1 MRVLKMVLAVSS
13 VVGVA
18 ACGSGATANKSLE
31 SDLAWLDSV
40 SIAPNTPAQPQYAT
54 PVELTTVT
62 APAGGFVAATP
73 EAPAV
78 EEEKPAA
85 SETRSRRSSSSR
97 SRGSSA
103 GRRSSGGS
111 SGTYASTPA
120 RQPRIVTKR
129 NTVRDAAIGVGAGA
143 VVGAVAGGRR
153 HRVKGALI
161 GAGVGGAAGA
171 IIGSTVDVRRR
182 VEY

>member
-18 ACGSGATANKSLE
+18 ACGGGETAAKSLE

-40 SIAPNTPAQPQYAT
+40 SVAPAAPVQPQIAT

-62 APAGGFVAATP
+62 APTGGFTAANP
-73 EAPAV
+73 KAAMV
-78 EEEKPAA
+78 EEKPAVA
-85 SETRSRRSSSSR
+85 TETRSRRSSSSR
-97 SRGSSA
+97 SRGTSA
-103 GRRSSGGS
+103 RRSSGGS

-129 NTVRDAAIGVGAGA
+129 NTVRDAAIGAGAGA
-143 VVGAVAGGRR
+143 VIGAVAGGRR
-153 HRVKGALI
+153 NRVKGALI

-171 IIGSTVDVRRR
+171 VIGSTVDVSRR

>member
-18 ACGSGATANKSLE
+18 ACGSGESANKSLE

-40 SIAPNTPAQPQYAT
+40 SVAPNAPVQPQYAT
-54 PVELTTVT
+54 PVELTTVA
-62 APAGGFVAATP
+62 APVGGFTP
-73 EAPAV
+73 VDPKSAMV
-78 EEEKPAA
+78 EEKPAPAA

-103 GRRSSGGS
+103 SRRSSGG

-153 HRVKGALI
+153 HRVRGALI

-171 IIGSTVDVRRR
+171 IIGSTVDVKRR

>member
-1 MRVLKMVLAVSS
+1 MVLAVSS
-13 VVGVA
+13 LVGVA
-18 ACGSGATANKSLE
+18 ACGSGESANKSLE

-40 SIAPNTPAQPQYAT
+40 SVAPNTPVQPQYAT
-54 PVELTTVT
+54 PVELTTVA
-62 APAGGFVAATP
+62 APVGGFT
-73 EAPAV
+73 AV
-78 EEEKPAA
+78 DPKSAMVEEKPAV

-103 GRRSSGGS
+103 SRRSSGSS

-143 VVGAVAGGRR
+143 VVGAVAGGRK
-153 HRVKGALI
+153 HRVRGALI

-171 IIGSTVDVRRR
+171 IIGSTVDVQRR

>member
-18 ACGSGATANKSLE
+18 ACGGGETAAKSLE

-40 SIAPNTPAQPQYAT
+40 SVAPAAPMQPQIAT

-62 APAGGFVAATP
+62 APTGGFTAANP
-73 EAPAV
+73 KAAMV
-78 EEEKPAA
+78 EEKPAVA
-85 SETRSRRSSSSR
+85 TETRSRRSSSSR
-97 SRGSSA
+97 SRGTSA
-103 GRRSSGGS
+103 RRSSGGS
-111 SGTYASTPA
+111 GTYASAPA

-129 NTVRDAAIGVGAGA
+129 NTVRDAAIGAGAGA
-143 VVGAVAGGRR
+143 VIGAVAGGRR
-153 HRVKGALI
+153 NRVKGALI

-171 IIGSTVDVRRR
+171 VIGSTVDVSRR

>member
-18 ACGSGATANKSLE
+18 ACGSGESAKSLE

-40 SIAPNTPAQPQYAT
+40 SVAPNTPVQPQYAT

-62 APAGGFVAATP
+62 APVGGFTPAAP
-73 EAPAV
+73 VAPAV

-103 GRRSSGGS
+103 GRRSSGS

-129 NTVRDAAIGVGAGA
+129 NTVRDAAIGAG
-143 VVGAVAGGRR
+143 VGAVAGAVAGGGR
-153 HRVKGALI
+153 HRVRGALI

-171 IIGSTVDVRRR
+171 IIGSTVDVKRR

>member
-1 MRVLKMVLAVSS
+1 MRVLKAVLTVSS

-18 ACGSGATANKSLE
+18 ACGSGESARSLE

-40 SIAPNTPAQPQYAT
+40 SVAPAAPVQQQFAT

-62 APAGGFVAATP
+62 APVGGFTP
-73 EAPAV
+73 VTPVKPVV
-78 EEEKPAA
+78 EEEKPAPA
-85 SETRSRRSSSSR
+85 SETRARRSSSSSR
-97 SRGSSA
+97 SSGSSA

-111 SGTYASTPA
+111 GTYASAPA

-129 NTVRDAAIGVGAGA
+129 NTVRDAAIGAGAGA

-153 HRVKGALI
+153 HRVRGALI

-171 IIGSTVDVRRR
+171 IIGSTVDVQRRI
-182 VEY
+182 EY